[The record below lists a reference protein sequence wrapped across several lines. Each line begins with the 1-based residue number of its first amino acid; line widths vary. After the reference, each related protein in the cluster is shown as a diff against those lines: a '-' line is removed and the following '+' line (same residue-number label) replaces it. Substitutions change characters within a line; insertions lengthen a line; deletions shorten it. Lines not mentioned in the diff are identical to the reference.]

1 MNNRCNECG
10 EVEGTHAANCIRIRE
25 RSYKSPIPWWKQPKK
40 PTAEMEHTFHPL
52 RRNETKDKP
61 I

>member
-1 MNNRCNECG
+1 MSRCPHCG
-10 EVEGTHAANCIRIRE
+10 AWEGHDITCRTQELVN
-25 RSYKSPIPWWKQPKK
+25 YKPPVPPWKQPKK